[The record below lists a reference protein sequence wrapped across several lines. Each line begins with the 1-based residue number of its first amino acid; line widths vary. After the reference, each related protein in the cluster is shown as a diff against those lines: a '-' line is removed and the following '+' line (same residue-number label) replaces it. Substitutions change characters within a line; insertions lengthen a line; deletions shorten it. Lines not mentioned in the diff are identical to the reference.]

1 MAEKAAWAVGV
12 IAFVLAV
19 LIAPEHAPV
28 DVGTWIAGIAHLIGV
43 HWIVA
48 YCFGGPMYGAL
59 RLQPSQRVARTI
71 VFVLGLAL
79 VFIAL
84 QYVLG
89 FGGPIA

>member
-1 MAEKAAWAVGV
+1 MTEKLVWVVGAAV
-12 IAFVLAV
+12 FVSAV
-19 LIAPEHAPV
+19 LLAPEHSPV
-28 DVGTWIAGIAHLIGV
+28 DVGTWIAGLSYLIGF

-59 RLQPSQRVARTI
+59 RLQPSQRVGRTI
-71 VFVLGLAL
+71 VFALGLAL
-79 VFIAL
+79 VFVAL

>member
-1 MAEKAAWAVGV
+1 MTEKVAWIVGAA
-12 IAFVLAV
+12 AFMLAV
-19 LIAPEHAPV
+19 LLAPEHAPV
-28 DVGTWIAGIAHLIGV
+28 DVGTWIAGLSYLIGI

-59 RLQPSQRVARTI
+59 RLQPSQRVGRTI
-71 VFVLGLAL
+71 VFAVGLGL
-79 VFIAL
+79 VFVAL

>member
-1 MAEKAAWAVGV
+1 MTDKIAWVIGV
-12 IAFVLAV
+12 VAFVLAV
-19 LIAPEHAPV
+19 LFAPEHATV
-28 DVGTWIAGIAHLIGV
+28 DVGTWIAGLSYLIGL

-59 RLQPSQRVARTI
+59 RLQPTERVARAF
-71 VFVLGLAL
+71 VFALGVAL
-79 VFIAL
+79 VFVAL

>member
-1 MAEKAAWAVGV
+1 MTKVAWAAGIV
-12 IAFVLAV
+12 AFVLAV
-19 LIAPEHAPV
+19 VFAPEHAAV
-28 DVGTWIAGIAHLIGV
+28 DVGTWIAGLAYLIGL

-59 RLQPSQRVARTI
+59 RLQPTERVARTL
-71 VFVLGLAL
+71 VFALGVAL
-79 VFIAL
+79 VFVAL